1 MEHAT
6 KYELNK
12 MRDSAIEQ
20 INVIDKT
27 SIYSIYYL
35 RNASKRAELVAF
47 LSEIDNELLYKYD
60 NERRA
65 ISKSLQQRDPLR
77 CARQRQNKI

>member
-20 INVIDKT
+20 IDVIDKT

-65 ISKSLQQRDPLR
+65 ISKCLQQRDPLR